1 MTDLRSDAT
10 RRARVSTGLPGRSEL
25 RDPRDIKEQRA
36 FAADMAA
43 ARHPA
48 SGGITPNG
56 SPDDATDRRFGP
68 FNNEHMKILLD
79 ELVATYG
86 N

>member
-1 MTDLRSDAT
+1 VHGFRPDYQDEVNFVILDY
-10 RRARVSTGLPGRSEL
+10 
-25 RDPRDIKEQRA
+25 DIKEQRA
-36 FAADMAA
+36 FASEMAA

-48 SGGITPNG
+48 FTVIPPNG

-68 FNNEHMKILLD
+68 ISNEHMQILLD

>member
-1 MTDLRSDAT
+1 VHGFRPDYQDEVNFVILDY
-10 RRARVSTGLPGRSEL
+10 
-25 RDPRDIKEQRA
+25 DIKEQREL
-36 FAADMAA
+36 AADMAA

-48 SGGITPNG
+48 FTVIPPNG

-68 FNNEHMKILLD
+68 INNEHMKILLD

>member
-1 MTDLRSDAT
+1 MHGFRPDYQDEVNFVILDY
-10 RRARVSTGLPGRSEL
+10 
-25 RDPRDIKEQRA
+25 DIKEQRE
-36 FAADMAA
+36 FAAEMAA

-48 SGGITPNG
+48 FTVIPPNG

-68 FNNEHMKILLD
+68 INNEHMQILLD